1 MNSEKEF
8 LIYGKR
14 AVYEAIENDIE
25 IDKVFL
31 QKNNSYL
38 DNIKSKIHKKNIQ
51 VSFVPIEKLN
61 KLTKNNHQGI
71 VATIS
76 PISTLDINGL
86 EGKLK
91 NTKSLL
97 ILVLDGITDTKNFGA
112 IIRSAECFD
121 VDLIIIPKTG
131 SSPING
137 ETIKSSSGA
146 IFNVPICKVNHIK
159 DAIFLLKENEINL
172 VGTSDKGLSSLYEHK
187 FNSRTAIIIGS
198 EGQGVN
204 KSVLK
209 LCDQVVN
216 IVMQGK
222 ISSLNVSV
230 ATGIFLAEFR
240 RQFN

>member
-1 MNSEKEF
+1 MNSDNF

-14 AVYEAIENDIE
+14 AVYEAIENDVE

-97 ILVLDGITDTKNFGA
+97 MLVLDGITDTKNFGA

-121 VDLIIIPKTG
+121 VDLIIIPKNG
-131 SSPING
+131 SSPVNG

-146 IFNVPICKVNHIK
+146 VFNVPICKVNHVK
-159 DAIFLLKENEINL
+159 DAIFLLQEYDISL
-172 VGTSDKGLSSLYEHK
+172 IGTSDMGSLSLYEYK
-187 FNSRTAIIIGS
+187 FHSKTALIIGS
-198 EGQGVN
+198 EGKGVS

-209 LCDQVVN
+209 LCDEVVN
-216 IVMQGK
+216 IKMKGK
-222 ISSLNVSV
+222 VSSLNVSV
-230 ATGIFLAEFR
+230 AAGIFLSEFR
-240 RQFN
+240 RQIN